1 LFFKKVYLMS
11 HELTIRESGKVEM
24 AYAAGGETP
33 WHGLGDTWERGAS
46 IETIQR
52 VAGMDWKIQKGI
64 VRFATEF
71 DQDGQHYGQMPDK
84 HVLFRSDNKT
94 PLGVVSDK
102 YKVVQPKAVLEFF
115 RDLTEQ
121 YGYELDTAG
130 TLFGGS
136 RFWALAST
144 PDFADVG
151 KGDKIKRYLLLSTS
165 ADGTMKTQARNTCV
179 RVVCNN
185 TLSLS
190 HSIDAA
196 AFSLSHRTAFDV
208 DKAKEK
214 MQIGAHSEFERH
226 VTMFRKLADTRM
238 LSDDVIKNTVTL
250 FKPNAAA
257 LAKEEYIK
265 VLNSKPVTRVME
277 LALDGA
283 ARGSTLDG
291 VAGTAW
297 GWLNAVTEYV
307 DHESRARSVDNRLNS
322 AWFGKG
328 DDLKNR
334 ALALVTADC
343 DELPAR
349 MPDLLGDV
357 VAKFAA
363 SRN

>member
-1 LFFKKVYLMS
+1 MS
-11 HELTIRESGKVEM
+11 HELTIRREVEM

-33 WHGLGDTWERGAS
+33 WHGLGDTWERGS
-46 IETIQR
+46 PIEVIQK
-52 VAGMDWKIQKGI
+52 VAGMEWKIQKGI
-64 VRFATEF
+64 VRFETEF
-71 DQDGQHYGQMPDK
+71 DQDGQQYGQMPDK
-84 HVLFRSDNKT
+84 HVLFRSDNKM

-144 PDFADVG
+144 PDIADVG
-151 KGDKIKRYLLLSTS
+151 NGDTVKRYLLLSTS
-165 ADGTMKTQARNTCV
+165 ADGTMKTEARNTCV

-190 HSIDAA
+190 RMDEA
-196 AFSLSHRTAFDV
+196 AFSLSHRTQFDA

-226 VTMFRKLADTRM
+226 VAIFRKLADTRI

-257 LAKEEYIK
+257 LAKEEFIK
-265 VLNSKPVTRVME
+265 VMNSKPVTRVLE
-277 LALDGA
+277 LFLEGA

-328 DDLKNR
+328 DELKNR
-334 ALALVTADC
+334 ALALVTADG
-343 DELPAR
+343 DELPAG
-349 MPDLLGDV
+349 MPDLLGGV
-357 VAKFAA
+357 VANFAA
-363 SRN
+363 SRKA